1 MTTSLS
7 SIVVALCLIVGV
19 DARADPK
26 KPSSV
31 VARVVG
37 LEVYDNT
44 AIVTLAAGSDQG
56 IERTWHA
63 RFRDGKTDKLLAGG
77 EAIVIRVDH
86 RSMVVKTSLAPA
98 QVRANRYV
106 QLDP

>member
-1 MTTSLS
+1 MMTTRIL
-7 SIVVALCLIVGV
+7 VVVCLVVGV
-19 DARADPK
+19 HARADTK
-26 KPSSV
+26 KPPSV

-37 LEVYDNT
+37 LDIHDNT
-44 AIVTLAAGSDQG
+44 AIVTLAAGSEQG
-56 IERTWHA
+56 VGKTWHA
-63 RFRDGKTDKLLAGG
+63 RFRDGKTQKLLAGG

-86 RSMVVKTSLAPA
+86 RSMVVKTSLSPA